1 MKQNKTYIT
10 STPEETQKIAE
21 DLARELINKN
31 ITKTAVIIGL
41 KGDLGSGKTTFL
53 QGFGKGLGV
62 KEKILSP
69 TFLIMKKFHVS
80 GFKFHYFYHID
91 CYRINNPK
99 ELLDLG
105 FEKILKNP
113 QNIVAIEW
121 SDKIKKIIKDIRAE
135 AIFINFKFI
144 SKNKR
149 KISFSKS

>member
-1 MKQNKTYIT
+1 MKKIIAK
-10 STPEETQKIAE
+10 STAQTKKIAKE
-21 DLARELINKN
+21 LAKKILKKRPAKN
-31 ITKTAVIIGL
+31 AFIIGL